1 MQLNIYVLFF
11 FKLLKTEGISDKWQN
26 ILQSF
31 LLKSKLLCLP
41 MCKVFYKGHKT
52 DLILFYLRE
61 MAVGSHIPNSVSF

>member
-1 MQLNIYVLFF
+1 MHLFMFF
-11 FKLLKTEGISDKWQN
+11 FFQALLKTEGISDKWQN

-52 DLILFYLRE
+52 E
-61 MAVGSHIPNSVSF
+61 TSFFST

>member
-1 MQLNIYVLFF
+1 MGFF
-11 FKLLKTEGISDKWQN
+11 LKKLLKTEGISDKLQN

-52 DLILFYLRE
+52 DLILFYFRE
-61 MAVGSHIPNSVSF
+61 TAVGSHIPKANSVSF